1 MRLPLAHPLVP
12 LLLAAILTAPSTLAA
27 EPVTP
32 NLTPKLDRLLREEM
46 QAIQEAM
53 HAVHTGLVTG
63 DHATVAEKA
72 QAIHDSFILKRE
84 LTDSDRRDLKK
95 AVPKRFLK
103 MDRQFHTSAGE
114 LAEAAR
120 AGSTQRELAIFQR
133 MTRSCAKCHAEFVG
147 DRFPDIN
154 QPGQQ
159 E

>member
-1 MRLPLAHPLVP
+1 MRLTLAQSLAPLI
-12 LLLAAILTAPSTLAA
+12 LAAVLTAPPALAG

-53 HAVHTGLVTG
+53 HAIQTGLVTG
-63 DHATVAEKA
+63 DHASVAKKA

-84 LTDSDRRDLKK
+84 LTDTDRSDLKK
-95 AVPKRFLK
+95 AVPKRFLE
-103 MDRQFHTSAGE
+103 MDRQVHTSAAE

-133 MTRSCAKCHAEFVG
+133 MTRACVQCHAEFVG
-147 DRFPDIN
+147 DRFPAIN
-154 QPGQQ
+154 QPEQQ